1 MMEAAWGRP
10 PSEVVVAVS
19 PKPIAAASL
28 GQVTA
33 CTAPCLPCILRHIG
47 TGYDVHLVAVSR
59 GS

>member
-28 GQVTA
+28 GQACYWCRCQACHTA
-33 CTAPCLPCILRHIG
+33 G
-47 TGYDVHLVAVSR
+47 TEAV
-59 GS
+59 